1 MFATTR
7 STLLLV
13 GVLFH
18 LIYLFSIFDIYFRS
32 PLVHGMTPHRVPMPA
47 PAKRLVLLV
56 ADGLRADK
64 IYEPY
69 HNATSGLTEEL
80 APFLL
85 SRLRSGGS
93 WGVSHTRVPTE
104 SRPGHVAAIAG
115 FYEDVSAVTKGWK
128 MNPVEF
134 DSLFNESRHT
144 WSFGSPDIL
153 PMFAHGASD
162 ANRVDMYMYPP
173 EFEDFSGNGD
183 RLDTWVFNEADR
195 FLERASVPNSEL
207 NRAVNQDQIVF
218 FFHLLGIDTNG
229 HGFKPF
235 SQEYLANI
243 RLVDRGIQ
251 RLTAQLDEFFGND
264 GQTAY
269 VFTADH
275 GMNDRG
281 AHGDG
286 HPDNTRTPLI
296 AWGAGIAPTQPVA
309 VGQEAPGH
317 TEFSR
322 PWGLGRY
329 ERKDVNQADIAP
341 LMASL
346 IGVPLPLNSVGTLPL
361 SYLSAGPEFRAR
373 AAQVNALQVLE
384 QYRVKH
390 DQKKQ
395 TELRFRPFAPLHE
408 SSSNPDEALP
418 RIQSL
423 IDKGRYGEAEAEC
436 TALISLCLAGLR
448 YFQRYDWLLLRSI
461 VSMGYLG
468 WIFHSLMYIFR
479 SYVFPLQQTP
489 QHSGSA
495 SSYRSPASGLLAIL
509 GAVVFLAFAGIFY
522 RQHSP
527 LMYYAY
533 VAFPV
538 YFWTDVLQQ
547 LPLVQRIFASFARP
561 NVRWRPLAFVAAYVV
576 VLEALVYAYFDRRVY
591 SVAFGLLAVAWPLT
605 VSPKFRRRHPR
616 LLLLWT
622 VFCLATSI
630 FTLLPVERNN
640 HLGLVFAGGVLIT
653 LSGFVA
659 WHHSPSFVLPP
670 PTAIAPTKREQHT
683 AIALDR
689 LVILVET
696 LLVAIATVLGPLTSR
711 ETASRGYLPRVN
723 QVACWAV
730 LIASGVVPLL
740 HSSRLNKGARD
751 QHFLY
756 RLITLYLA
764 FGTPFVMLSISYES
778 IFYFSYST
786 VLLLW
791 LTIERALY
799 FEQAENQLLA
809 PTEQTRLS
817 SQLSPHNSL
826 SSLPASVAS
835 AAAAEATES
844 GKTDTDSAG
853 RTLCLSDMRMGIM
866 FLFFVNVA
874 FFGTGNVASLASFS
888 IDSVYR
894 LITVFD
900 PFIMGA
906 LLLFKI
912 LIPFFLVSAVFGV
925 LNRSLELP
933 PFSLFLFVLSTTDV
947 MTVNFFFLVRDD
959 GSWLDIGMSISHFCI
974 SGLFVLFTI
983 VLFVLSHALVGKVLI
998 PAGPSTSPNR
1008 LPGGR
1013 GGSKKE
1019 R

>member
-1 MFATTR
+1 MIPATR
-7 STLLLV
+7 NGLLLI

-18 LIYLFSIFDIYFRS
+18 LVYLLSIFDIYFRS
-32 PLVHGMTPHRVPMPA
+32 PLVHGMTPHKVPLKA
-47 PAKRLVLLV
+47 PAKRLVLFV

-64 IYEPY
+64 IFEPY
-69 HNATSGLTEEL
+69 HNMTTDTTDEL

-85 SRLRSGGS
+85 DKVRTQAS

-134 DSLFNESRHT
+134 DSVFNESRHT

-153 PMFAHGASD
+153 PMFAHGATD
-162 ANRVDMYMYPP
+162 KDKVDTFMYPP
-173 EFEDFSGNGD
+173 EFEDFQGNGD
-183 RLDTWVFNEADR
+183 RLDTWVFDEAER
-195 FLERASVPNSEL
+195 FFGRAKEPKSEL
-207 NRAVNQDQIVF
+207 YQMMHEDQIVF

-229 HGFKPF
+229 HGFKPY
-235 SQEYLANI
+235 SPEYLNNI
-243 RLVDRGIQ
+243 RYVDRGVKH
-251 RLTAQLDEFFGND
+251 LVELFEGFYGND

-296 AWGAGIAPTQPVA
+296 AWGAGVSRTVPVA
-309 VGQEAPGH
+309 KGQTAPGH
-317 TEFSR
+317 DAFSAPWKLTE
-322 PWGLGRY
+322 Y

-346 IGVPLPLNSVGTLPL
+346 VGIPLPLNSVGTLPL
-361 SYLSAGPEFRAR
+361 SYLNTTDEFRAR
-373 AAQVNALQVLE
+373 AALVNSLQVLE

-390 DQKKQ
+390 DQKQQ
-395 TELRFRPFAPLHE
+395 TEMFFKPYAPMHQPTNSPEHIL
-408 SSSNPDEALP
+408 A
-418 RIQSL
+418 RIRQS
-423 IDKGRYGEAEAEC
+423 IDMRQYAQAEADC
-436 TALISLCLAGLR
+436 STLISLCLEGLR

-461 VSMGYLG
+461 VSAGYLG
-468 WIFHSLMYIFR
+468 WIMYSLLFIFKT
-479 SYVFPLQQTP
+479 YVLNVGANTT
-489 QHSGSA
+489 A
-495 SSYRSPASGLLAIL
+495 KSYRSSNSKLLGIL
-509 GAVVFLAFAGIFY
+509 GALVFAGFAAMFY

-527 LMYYAY
+527 AMYYAY
-533 VAFPV
+533 VAFPA
-538 YFWTDVLQQ
+538 YFWTDIVQQ
-547 LPLVQRIFASFARP
+547 LPLIQQIAASYAGLR
-561 NVRWRPLAFVAAYVV
+561 VRWKPFAFALAYIL

-591 SVAFGLLAVAWPLT
+591 SVAFALLAVVWPIA
-605 VSPKFRRRHPR
+605 VSPKFRRRHTK
-616 LLLLWT
+616 LLVLWS
-622 VFCLATSI
+622 VFCMLTSV
-630 FTLLPVERNN
+630 FTLLPVERND
-640 HLGLVFAGGVLIT
+640 HLGLVMAGGVLIT

-659 WHHSPSFVLPP
+659 WYYSPKFVLPP
-670 PTAIAPTKREQHT
+670 PGMPAKQARDAIAF
-683 AIALDR
+683 DR
-689 LVILVET
+689 LFILVET
-696 LLVAIATVLGPLTSR
+696 LLVGIATVLGPLTSKAT
-711 ETASRGYLPRVN
+711 EASGHLPRPY
-723 QVACWAV
+723 QLACWLV
-730 LIASGVVPLL
+730 LVVSTLLPLL
-740 HSSRLNKGARD
+740 HGSRLNQSARD

-756 RLITLYLA
+756 RLVTIYLA
-764 FGTPFVMLSISYES
+764 FATPFVLLTVSYES
-778 IFYFSYST
+778 IFYFSYSI

-791 LTIERALY
+791 LSIERALY
-799 FEQAENQLLA
+799 FEYAEDQLLA

-817 SQLSPHNSL
+817 SLLSPQTSASL
-826 SSLPASVAS
+826 SGTNASSVLRI
-835 AAAAEATES
+835 
-844 GKTDTDSAG
+844 G
-853 RTLCLSDMRMGIM
+853 RKLNLSDMRTSIM

-900 PFIMGA
+900 PFIMSA

-912 LIPFFLVSAVFGV
+912 FIPFFLVSAVFGV

-983 VLFVLSHALVGKVLI
+983 VLFVLSHALVGRVLI
-998 PAGPSTSPNR
+998 PGSPK
-1008 LPGGR
+1008 GSVIK
-1013 GGSKKE
+1013 GSKQK
-1019 R
+1019 

>member
-1 MFATTR
+1 MIPATR
-7 STLLLV
+7 NGLLLI

-18 LIYLFSIFDIYFRS
+18 LVYLLSIFDIYFRS
-32 PLVHGMTPHRVPMPA
+32 PLVHGMTPHRVPLAA
-47 PAKRLVLLV
+47 PAKRLVLFV

-64 IYEPY
+64 VFEPY
-69 HNATSGLTEEL
+69 HNTTTGRTEEL

-85 SRLRSGGS
+85 GKLRTEAS

-128 MNPVEF
+128 MNPVNF
-134 DSLFNESRHT
+134 DSVFNESRHT

-162 ANRVDMYMYPP
+162 GKKVDTFMYPP

-183 RLDTWVFNEADR
+183 RLDTWVFNEAER
-195 FLERASVPNSEL
+195 FFKNAQVPGSEL
-207 NRAVNQDQIVF
+207 NTMMHQDQVVF
-218 FFHLLGIDTNG
+218 FFHLLGIDSNG
-229 HGFKPF
+229 HGFKPY
-235 SQEYLANI
+235 SREYLGNI
-243 RLVDRGIQ
+243 NLVDRGIQ
-251 RLTAQLDEFFGND
+251 GLVARFEEFYGND
-264 GQTAY
+264 KQTAF

-296 AWGAGIAPTQPVA
+296 VWGAGIAPTVPTDA
-309 VGQEAPGH
+309 GQRAPGH
-317 TEFSR
+317 DAFSE
-322 PWGLGRY
+322 PWALTQY

-341 LMASL
+341 LMATL

-361 SYLSAGPEFRAR
+361 SYLNATDEFRAR
-373 AAQVNALQVLE
+373 AVLVNALQVLE

-390 DQKKQ
+390 DQKQK
-395 TELRFRPFAPLHE
+395 TEMFFQPYAPMHQPTNTPEVIL
-408 SSSNPDEALP
+408 A
-418 RIQSL
+418 RIRHS
-423 IDKGRYGEAEAEC
+423 IDSRRYAEAQKEC
-436 TALISLCLAGLR
+436 SQLIALCLEGLR

-468 WIFHSLMYIFR
+468 WIVYSLLFIFR
-479 SYVFPLQQTP
+479 SYVLPP
-489 QHSGSA
+489 PPSA
-495 SSYRSPASGLLAIL
+495 SAYRSSSSGLLSAL
-509 GAVVFLAFAGIFY
+509 GLLVFIGFSAMFY

-527 LMYYAY
+527 AMYYAY

-538 YFWTDVLQQ
+538 YFWTDILRQ
-547 LPLVQRIFASFARP
+547 LPLVQAISTNYMRMS
-561 NVRWRPLAFVAAYVV
+561 VRWRPLAFVAAYVV
-576 VLEALVYAYFDRRVY
+576 VLEALVYAFFDRRVY
-591 SVAFGLLAVAWPLT
+591 SVAFALLAVTWPLA

-616 LLLLWT
+616 LLILWF
-622 VFCLATSI
+622 VFCLLTST
-630 FTLLPVERNN
+630 FTLLPVERND
-640 HLGLVFAGGVLIT
+640 HLGLVMAGGLLIT
-653 LSGFVA
+653 LSGLVA
-659 WHHSPSFVLPP
+659 WHYSPHFVLPP
-670 PTAIAPTKREQHT
+670 TDVANKDAQRV
-683 AIALDR
+683 AVAFDR
-689 LVILVET
+689 LIILVET
-696 LLVAIATVLGPLTSR
+696 LLVAIATFLGPLTST
-711 ETASRGYLPRVN
+711 ETTKRGYLPRLH
-723 QVACWAV
+723 QIACWTI
-730 LIASGVVPLL
+730 LVVSTLLPLL
-740 HSSRLNKGARD
+740 HGSRLNRGARD

-756 RLITLYLA
+756 RLITIYLA
-764 FGTPFVMLSISYES
+764 FATPFVLLTVSYES
-778 IFYFSYST
+778 IFYFSYSV

-799 FEQAENQLLA
+799 FERAENELLA
-809 PTEQTRLS
+809 PAEQTRLS
-817 SQLSPHNSL
+817 SLLAPKNSVSRLSQNSQQGQ
-826 SSLPASVAS
+826 SVFAL
-835 AAAAEATES
+835 
-844 GKTDTDSAG
+844 G
-853 RTLCLSDMRMGIM
+853 RTLGLSDMRTSIM

-900 PFIMGA
+900 PFLMST

-912 LIPFFLVSAVFGV
+912 IIPFFLVSAVFGV

-983 VLFVLSHALVGKVLI
+983 VLFVLSHALVGSVLI
-998 PAGPSTSPNR
+998 PTDSES
-1008 LPGGR
+1008 GGTKAAI
-1013 GGSKKE
+1013 KKH